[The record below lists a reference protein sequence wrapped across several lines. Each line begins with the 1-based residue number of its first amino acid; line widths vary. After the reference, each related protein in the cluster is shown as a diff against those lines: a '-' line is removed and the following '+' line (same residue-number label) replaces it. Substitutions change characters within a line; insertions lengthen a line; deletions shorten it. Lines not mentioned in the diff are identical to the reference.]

1 MVPGGRAWVD
11 LADPRATRDLVR
23 ESAPDIVVNAAAYTT
38 VDKAEAEGEL
48 ARRINAEAPGLLGD
62 LLHRR
67 GVPMVHYSTDFVFS
81 GSAERP
87 YREDDAPR
95 PLNLYGETK
104 LRGEQS
110 LMAAGANAV
119 ILRTS
124 WVYGVRSSNFL
135 RTVLRL
141 FDERTELRIV
151 DDQIGTPT

>member
-48 ARRINAEAPGLLGD
+48 ALRINAEAPGLLGD

-81 GSAERP
+81 GSAERSLS
-87 YREDDAPR
+87 RGRRAEAPE
-95 PLNLYGETK
+95 PL
-104 LRGEQS
+104 R
-110 LMAAGANAV
+110 
-119 ILRTS
+119 
-124 WVYGVRSSNFL
+124 
-135 RTVLRL
+135 
-141 FDERTELRIV
+141 
-151 DDQIGTPT
+151 